1 MRQRRWRR
9 PRRLGWDS
17 ATDESCGKP
26 YASARRPKKREADLV
41 GELFEEDGTDW
52 KVLDVEWNDEVE
64 EVVVYYYDVDAANAE
79 GILESDLM
87 ESLEESSD
95 HSNIEHIEYS
105 SVREVTK
112 WLRESKGA
120 GVES

>member
-1 MRQRRWRR
+1 MEMDGHAGEGHMDMDG
-9 PRRLGWDS
+9 PR
-17 ATDESCGKP
+17 KVN
-26 YASARRPKKREADLV
+26 ARRPKKREADLV
-41 GELFEEDGTDW
+41 GEMFEEDGTDW

-95 HSNIEHIEYS
+95 HSNIELHEHIEYS